1 MSADQWLEE
10 GDCSKCRR
18 SKYCSKP
25 CKKHKVATKRMIT
38 NMVLEATGVQI
49 IKNEL
54 RKLGARN
61 EYDNC

>member
-25 CKKHKVATKRMIT
+25 CKRHKVVTKRMIT
-38 NMVLEATGVQI
+38 NMVLEATGAQI
-49 IKNEL
+49 INNEL